1 MALLGDRR
9 LLVKIAHMY
18 YEEGATQSEIANAI
32 GVSRSLISKY
42 LTKAREAGVV
52 EIIIHEQ
59 DDHPFTG
66 LESKVEKR
74 YGLREVICVEA
85 NESDDSKARL
95 GAAASNYLLRMIRN
109 GQTIGISSGTT
120 LYEVATAMTSSQ
132 YFPELQFIP
141 LVGGMGDERVDIH
154 ANQIVA
160 KLAEVLKAKC
170 KLLHAPVLVDSKEAK
185 EIIVNQSSIKSIFEA
200 GAKSDIAMVGIGG
213 TPAHSTMVKS
223 YLQQT
228 NDVIE
233 YENVAGDICYNFIN
247 EDGRAAD
254 NDWNDRVISM
264 DLEHVKQ
271 IPLVIGVASG
281 QEKIKAIQ
289 AALAADLVHV
299 LITDDVTAR
308 MLLDA

>member
-1 MALLGDRR
+1 
-9 LLVKIAHMY
+9 
-18 YEEGATQSEIANAI
+18 
-32 GVSRSLISKY
+32 
-42 LTKAREAGVV
+42 
-52 EIIIHEQ
+52 
-59 DDHPFTG
+59 
-66 LESKVEKR
+66 
-74 YGLREVICVEA
+74 
-85 NESDDSKARL
+85 
-95 GAAASNYLLRMIRN
+95 
-109 GQTIGISSGTT
+109 
-120 LYEVATAMTSSQ
+120 
-132 YFPELQFIP
+132 
-141 LVGGMGDERVDIH
+141 
-154 ANQIVA
+154 
-160 KLAEVLKAKC
+160 
-170 KLLHAPVLVDSKEAK
+170 
-185 EIIVNQSSIKSIFEA
+185 SIFEA